1 MHRLRIFKGLPAL
14 LLGLGLLACAPQA
27 APDSVP
33 PSAAVTQSTAASAQG
48 TTGATKAPVATLQPT
63 AEGKITLVLG
73 AYTTPREAYG
83 KIIPLF
89 QKYWQDKTG
98 QDVEFQE
105 SYLGSGAQ
113 SRAIVDGF
121 EADLV
126 ALSLEADINRIQKA
140 GLITHDWKSKGA
152 NGMVSNSIVVLA
164 VRNGNPKNIKDWKDL
179 TQQGLEV
186 LTPDPKTSGG
196 AQWNVMAMWGAAERG
211 NIDGVAKGDDAA
223 ATQFLKDVFK
233 NVTVLDKGARE
244 SITNYEKGVGDV
256 AITYE
261 NEVLVGQKNAQDYE
275 YVIPKSTIL
284 IENPVAIIDTYV
296 DKHGTRAVA
305 EAFRDFLFTKEAQ
318 QIFAEYGLRSV
329 DPEVAA
335 ATKAQYPDVQDL
347 FLIGD
352 VGGWSTVT
360 TKFFGEDGVYTKLIE
375 EVQESK

>member
-1 MHRLRIFKGLPAL
+1 MKKLKWLPIAL
-14 LLGLGLLACAPQA
+14 LAAFVFACAPQTLPTTVPPA
-27 APDSVP
+27 AP
-33 PSAAVTQSTAASAQG
+33 A
-48 TTGATKAPVATLQPT
+48 QPT
-63 AEGKITLVLG
+63 AAAGQATTAPIATMQPTTAGKVTLVLG

-89 QKYWQDKTG
+89 QKYWKDKTG

-121 EADLV
+121 EADLA

-140 GLITHDWKSKGA
+140 GLITHDWKTKGA
-152 NGMVSNSIVVLA
+152 NGMVSDSIVVLA
-164 VRNGNPKNIKDWKDL
+164 VRTGNPKNIKDWKDL
-179 TQQGLEV
+179 TQKGLEV

-196 AQWNVMAMWGAAERG
+196 AQWNVMAMWGAAQRG
-211 NIDGVAKGDDAA
+211 NIDGVTRADDAA
-223 ATQFLKDVFK
+223 ATQFLQDVFT

-261 NEVLVGQKNAQDYE
+261 NEVIVGQKNGQDYE

-284 IENPVAIIDTYV
+284 IENPVAVIDTYV

-318 QIFAEYGLRSV
+318 EIFAEYGLRSI
-329 DPEVAA
+329 DPAVSAA
-335 ATKAQYPDVQDL
+335 RQYPAVQDL
-347 FLIGD
+347 FKIGD
-352 VGGWSTVT
+352 VGGWSNVT
-360 TKFFGEDGVYTKLIE
+360 TEFFGEDGVYTKMME
-375 EVQESK
+375 RVQQGK